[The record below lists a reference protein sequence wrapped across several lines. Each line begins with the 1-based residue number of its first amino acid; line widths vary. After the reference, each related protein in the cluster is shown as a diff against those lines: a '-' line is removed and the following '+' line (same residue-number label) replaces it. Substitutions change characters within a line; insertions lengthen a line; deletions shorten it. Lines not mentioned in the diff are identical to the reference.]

1 MPSQMNTSRL
11 GPQLSTPTRPTLN
24 PDKEI
29 MKGIS
34 FKYEEEDDDE
44 TDEELSDKEVGM
56 DFKVVLNHLLSQLLG
71 ASGFHSSKFANI
83 MDAGDLGINVSISS
97 DEVDVSAELR
107 ELECSSNKSYD
118 GLEPR
123 TRGKPTH

>member
-1 MPSQMNTSRL
+1 
-11 GPQLSTPTRPTLN
+11 
-24 PDKEI
+24 

-34 FKYEEEDDDE
+34 FKYEEEEDDE

-97 DEVDVSAELR
+97 NEVDVSAELR
-107 ELECSSNKSYD
+107 ELECTSNKSYD
-118 GLEPR
+118 GLESR